1 MAESIIYKTKEP
13 VMATLVKANVVAEIL
28 GMSVNTVYSLR
39 SRGVFPK
46 SLLISRG
53 NYKLDKLRTL
63 INSGCIFDGKK
74 EKCNTPVLQSS
85 ILPEYGLPTP
95 TQEVS
100 ECE

>member
-1 MAESIIYKTKEP
+1 
-13 VMATLVKANVVAEIL
+13 MATLVKANVVAEIL
-28 GMSVNTVYSLR
+28 GMSVSTVYSLR
-39 SRGVFPK
+39 SRGVFPR
-46 SLLISRG
+46 SLLVPRG

-63 INSGCIFDGKK
+63 VSSGCIFDGRK
-74 EKCNTPVLQSS
+74 EKCDTPVLQSS